1 MKTYLDSEEVMTLE
15 EAASTIRDRL
25 LIRLLWRSGC
35 RISGTL
41 PLEDITF
48 EQGALTILH
57 LRNCPLHPEIIKHRG
72 LTKPK
77 LYDISILWR

>member
-1 MKTYLDSEEVMTLE
+1 MKSYIEPEEVKLLE
-15 EAASTIRDRL
+15 EAATCVRDKL
-25 LIRLLWRSGC
+25 LIRVLWRLGC

-48 EQGALTILH
+48 EQVALTILH